1 MKCSKFVSLINFPRQ
16 YPPHHQNLNCHRSVL
31 LVQTP
36 LQLDLEV
43 IKETEDGEGQLFEG
57 GYYFKY
63 FRGWGKG
70 GVAIIPGRQLIEG
83 RLLFE
88 EILYMYFYLMDI
100 FVQEEG
106 PTKVWV
112 TYFTVKDVSPEF
124 KCFKN

>member
-1 MKCSKFVSLINFPRQ
+1 M
-16 YPPHHQNLNCHRSVL
+16 
-31 LVQTP
+31 QTP

-106 PTKVWV
+106 PTTVWV